1 MRWLA
6 LGTLIAATAGLPT
19 PARADVLDF
28 LGKKIV
34 DVRVEVGGHPADDE
48 TLTELIETRAGEPLT
63 MIAVRQTIDH
73 LTGLGRY
80 QDIRVFATPAAAGEG
95 VALQWSLVPVQRLVR
110 VRFSGTPVFSAADL
124 EAAVAARDRTLSLSQ
139 VPAMIEILQGYYEAR
154 GHRRAVITS
163 QVVPTDRPDEAEI
176 DFNVQPGPR
185 THIAS
190 IAIEGNPPASEREV
204 LDRLGLAPGQPL
216 NRSEIEQKMAEYEER
231 LRGEGYYEASIRHR
245 EVFAEDGSSAALTVT
260 VEPGPRVRLVFAG
273 DPLPG
278 NRRDELVP
286 IRRERS
292 VDEDL
297 LEDSARNIE
306 RYLRDQGYRSATV
319 RYMRSEE
326 AGELVPTFT
335 VDRGPLY
342 RVAAVD
348 VTGAASLSQAE
359 LAPVLKLTPGEP
371 FVDER
376 ASLVASAI
384 AELYQVRGY
393 ASTTVKVETPAQTT
407 PAAANGSDRAVAVTF
422 IVTEGPR
429 TMVSDVTIE
438 GASAID
444 EASVRAL
451 LGLAPGRPFYRPQL
465 AADREAVERAY
476 RNQGFQ
482 RATVEVRPTISATG
496 ETVALHWVIN
506 EGDQSRVDRI
516 LVVGNERTSASVIR
530 RELALAP
537 GDPIGEDALVE
548 SQRRLASLGLFRRVR
563 ITELP
568 FGTGA
573 RRDLLVAVEEA
584 PSTTVAYGGGLEVQ
598 RRGVAGPDGTVEDKL
613 DFAPRAFFEIGRRNL
628 WGKNRSVNLF
638 TRVSFRRRDPSP
650 DDPNPSAESSYGF
663 NEYRLVG
670 TYREPRAFGTP
681 GDVQLTGFLEQA
693 IRASYSFRR
702 RGATAEYARRL
713 GQMFAISGRYTLDRT
728 ELFDEKIAQAD
739 QPLIDRLF
747 PQVRLSTL
755 TGSILRDSRDDV
767 LDPQRGTVL
776 GVDGSLAL
784 PAIGSQVGFARSL
797 FRAFYYQR
805 LPGSSRFV
813 LATGLRVG
821 VARAFST
828 SLDVAPDVAAPFEL
842 PASERFYAGGDTTVR
857 GFALDR
863 LGTDETLDENGFP
876 KGGNGLLVANVEVRT
891 PYWKGLGLVGF
902 LDGGNVYRLAREIDL
917 SEIRGS
923 TGFGI
928 RYRSPLGPLRVDL
941 GFKLDPRLLANG
953 SRERREILH
962 ISLGQAF

>member
-6 LGTLIAATAGLPT
+6 LGMLMLATAGLP
-19 PARADVLDF
+19 AAAHADVLDF
-28 LGKKIV
+28 LGRTIVEVRVDVGGQIV
-34 DVRVEVGGHPADDE
+34 DDE
-48 TLTELIETRAGEPLT
+48 ALVELIETRVGEPLT
-63 MIAVRQTIDH
+63 MIGVRQTIDH
-73 LTGLGRY
+73 LIGLGRF
-80 QDIRVFATPAAAGEG
+80 QDIRVFATAGSAGGSDG
-95 VALQWSLVPVQRLVR
+95 VALHWSLVPVQRPVR
-110 VRFSGTPVFSAADL
+110 VRFSGRPVFPHGEL
-124 EAAVAARDRTLSLSQ
+124 EAAIAARGDRTLSTAR
-139 VPAMIEILQGYYEAR
+139 VPAMIEALQAYYEAR
-154 GHRRAVITS
+154 GYRRALITS
-163 QVVPTDRPDEAEI
+163 RVVPTERPDEAEI
-176 DFNVQPGPR
+176 EFDVQPGPR
-185 THIAS
+185 TDITRVS
-190 IAIEGNPPASEREV
+190 VEGRLPASEREV
-204 LDRLGLAPGQPL
+204 LDRLNLAPGQPF
-216 NRSEIEQKMAEYEER
+216 NRPEIERRMEEYEER
-231 LRGEGYYEASIRHR
+231 LRGEGYYEASISHG
-245 EVFAEDGSSAALTVT
+245 EAFSEDGAGVSLTVT

-278 NRRDELVP
+278 NRRDDLVP

-292 VDEDL
+292 VEEDL

-306 RYLRDQGYRSATV
+306 RYLRNEGYRSATV

-326 AGELVPTFT
+326 NDELVLTFT
-335 VDRGPLY
+335 VERGPLY
-342 RVAAVD
+342 RVASVD
-348 VTGAASLSQAE
+348 VTGASSLTQAE
-359 LAPVLKLTPGEP
+359 LAPLLKLTPGHP
-371 FVDER
+371 FVDDQ
-376 ASLVASAI
+376 AALVASAI

-393 ASTTVKVETPAQTT
+393 ASTTVKVETPVLATT
-407 PAAANGSDRAVAVTF
+407 SRPDGSDREVAVNF

-429 TMVSDVTIE
+429 TMVGDVAVE

-444 EASVRAL
+444 ETSVRAL

-482 RATVEVRPTISATG
+482 RATIEVQPTVSADG
-496 ETVALHWVIN
+496 GTVDLRWVIR
-506 EGDQSRVDRI
+506 EGDQTLVDRV

-530 RELALAP
+530 RELVLAP

-573 RRDLLVAVEEA
+573 RRDLLVDVEEA

-598 RRGVAGPDGTVEDKL
+598 RRPQQGPDGVVEDKL
-613 DFAPRAFFEIGRRNL
+613 DIAPRAFFEIGRRNL

-670 TYREPRAFGTP
+670 TYREPRAFGST
-681 GDVQLTGFLEQA
+681 GDAQLTGFLEQA

-713 GQMFAISGRYTLDRT
+713 GQSFAVSGRYTLDRT
-728 ELFDEKIAQAD
+728 ELFDTKILPED

-755 TGSILRDSRDDV
+755 TGSVLRDSRDDV
-767 LDPQRGTVL
+767 LDPQRGTVVGL
-776 GVDGSLAL
+776 EGSLAMR
-784 PAIGSQVGFARSL
+784 AIGSQVGFARSL

-805 LPGSSRFV
+805 LPGASRFV
-813 LATGLRVG
+813 VATGFRVG
-821 VARAFST
+821 VANGFEPA
-828 SLDVAPDVAAPFEL
+828 VEL

-876 KGGNGLLVANVEVRT
+876 KGGNGLLIANVEVRT
-891 PYWKGLGLVGF
+891 PYWKGLGVVGF
-902 LDGGNVYRLAREIDL
+902 VDGGNVFRLASEIDL
-917 SEIRGS
+917 AEVRGT
-923 TGFGI
+923 TGFGL
-928 RYRSPLGPLRVDL
+928 RYRSPLGPLRIDL
-941 GFKLDPRLLANG
+941 GFKMDPRILANG
-953 SRERREILH
+953 SRERREVLH